1 VNWAHKLGIDGNSLD
16 RRRCVVTG
24 GMAVASLSASLWRV
38 STSNAAESG
47 EVQGKLRRLTKPG
60 GGDNRATFMP
70 SGQTLLFAS
79 SRSGKSQIWRIDTDG
94 GHAKC
99 FYESAANDYGR
110 VAPNSDGTRICF
122 SSDRSGQNA
131 VYVLDVAS
139 SRVTLVS
146 DPDFWSFGPSWSSRD
161 LLAFFSKKGGNMFNI
176 WTVRPDGSRA
186 RHVTDKPG
194 ESRQPWWSPDGGTLA
209 ISADRG
215 TGAFQIWLLAADGAN
230 ARAITNQG
238 SFGQPFWDPNGKK
251 IAVSAKINE
260 PHNRIYMMDADGSML
275 RPILQPE
282 GDDNVHPAWSPD
294 ARSIVFTSGR
304 DSKSALYV
312 FEMA

>member
-1 VNWAHKLGIDGNSLD
+1 MD
-16 RRRCVVTG
+16 RRIFVATG
-24 GMAVASLSASLWRV
+24 GMAVASLSASFCRL
-38 STSNAAESG
+38 NAIKAAEG
-47 EVQGKLRRLTKPG
+47 REVRGNLRRLTEPG

-70 SGQTLLFAS
+70 SGQMLLFAS

-122 SSDRSGQNA
+122 SSYRNGQNA

-146 DPDFWSFGPSWSSRD
+146 DPDLWSFGPFWSSRD
-161 LLAFFSKKGGNMFNI
+161 LLAFFSKKGGNMFNV
-176 WTVRPDGSRA
+176 WTVRPDGSSA
-186 RHVTDKPG
+186 RQVTDQPG

-215 TGAFQIWLLAADGAN
+215 IGAFQIWLLVADGSN
-230 ARAITNQG
+230 ARPITNQG
-238 SFGQPFWDPNGKK
+238 SFEQPFWSPNGKK
-251 IAVSAKINE
+251 IAVSARINE
-260 PHNRIYMMDADGSML
+260 PHHRIYIMDVDGSML
-275 RPILQPE
+275 RPILQPP

-304 DSKSALYV
+304 DSKSALYI